1 VAVNTITE
9 PDGTERQIVRANMP
23 FGSVGAGEF
32 GTYYAAYGATP
43 SVTERM
49 LERMF
54 IGDPPGNYD
63 RILDFSTAV
72 TGNLF
77 FVPPADFFDDLPD
90 PPPQP
95 APSDAAP
102 APSSPSPSAP
112 VADGSLGIGG
122 LKRSSQQ

>member
-1 VAVNTITE
+1 
-9 PDGTERQIVRANMP
+9 MP

-32 GTYYAAYGATP
+32 GTYYAACSATP

-72 TGNLF
+72 TGSLF
-77 FVPPADFFDDLPD
+77 FAPSADFLDDLPALPD
-90 PPPQP
+90 RP
-95 APSDAAP
+95 APAMT
-102 APSSPSPSAP
+102 SSPSTPPSAP
-112 VADGSLGIGG
+112 AADGSLGIGG

>member
-1 VAVNTITE
+1 
-9 PDGTERQIVRANMP
+9 MP

-32 GTYYAAYGATP
+32 GTYYAAYSATP

-54 IGDPPGNYD
+54 IGDPPGNHD

-77 FVPPADFFDDLPD
+77 FVPSADFLDDLPD
-90 PPPQP
+90 PP
-95 APSDAAP
+95 AP
-102 APSSPSPSAP
+102 ATPSSPSTSPSAP
-112 VADGSLGIGG
+112 AADGSLGIGG